1 MELITQERLDESRSN
16 NKKLIILSV
25 IMGFVIIA
33 LGIGLAKDIKIE
45 RNEFISAKWQAYEG
59 QVEKLITTNL
69 VLEGAIELYHIE
81 INELKENIQF
91 MDREFSVT
99 LEQSESLV
107 ESMRNETFDMKFNFE
122 NLFKDNTNKIIKLE
136 KEKELLI
143 VEVSKLRNERKVWS
157 DEKVRLFAEIGSL
170 EKTLKELQSKS
181 IDLGYG
187 IHDIDSSGNLIFS
200 LKDLKDLKGST
211 NVIKN
216 VIEEVISIPDVS
228 NNSDDLPD
236 LRYKEGDSF
245 ILKSLESSDIDM
257 DIINNDDLKE
267 RLNDMFKGLSELG
280 YRDFNR
286 VNFDKLLSE
295 FIKQLEME

>member
-107 ESMRNETFDMKFNFE
+107 ESMRNETFDMKLNFE